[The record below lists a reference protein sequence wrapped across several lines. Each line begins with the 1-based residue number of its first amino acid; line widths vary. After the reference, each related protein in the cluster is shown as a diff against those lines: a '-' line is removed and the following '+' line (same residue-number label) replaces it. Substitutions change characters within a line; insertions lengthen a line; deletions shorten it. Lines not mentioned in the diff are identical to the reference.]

1 MMSSSSPHH
10 LLQRTNN
17 STICLSRKTSPEV
30 SKGKTASVHRPQWL
44 WSISGDVQIETQK
57 SIARACKARP
67 ATRPGVVKKIL
78 TLRTGDVAQLVACW
92 PSMHKASHKTRHG
105 GTCFC
110 NPRTQ
115 KVKARGPEFQGHY
128 GLHRVSEASL
138 GYKETLLIKNSH

>member
-1 MMSSSSPHH
+1 MTTQRSAVKFISPSPASEDKQQHH
-10 LLQRTNN
+10 
-17 STICLSRKTSPEV
+17 CLSRKTSPEV

-105 GTCFC
+105 DM
-110 NPRTQ
+110 
-115 KVKARGPEFQGHY
+115 
-128 GLHRVSEASL
+128 
-138 GYKETLLIKNSH
+138 LL